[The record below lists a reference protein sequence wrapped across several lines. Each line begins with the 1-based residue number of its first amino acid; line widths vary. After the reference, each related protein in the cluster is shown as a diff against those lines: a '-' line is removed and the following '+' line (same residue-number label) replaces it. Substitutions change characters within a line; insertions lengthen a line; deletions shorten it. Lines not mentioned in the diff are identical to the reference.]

1 MREQFQP
8 LENRVMFSG
17 GMVYSVTTTADS
29 GAGSLR
35 DAILQANVHAGTDTI
50 EFHIGSGLR
59 TISPLSDLPV
69 VTDPVVI
76 DATTQG
82 GYTPGRPLIQLNG
95 ASVPATSA
103 EIALDISAGNSTV
116 KGLIFTNWGRGVYL
130 QETLYLHDGGNNV
143 IQGNWIGV
151 DALFGGFAAPNGNG
165 IVIYNS
171 ANNLIGGTTD
181 GQRNVIS
188 GNIGVGVLIRN
199 APSTGN
205 ILEGN
210 FIGTD
215 VLGGGAVPNGTGV
228 EILDASR
235 NTVGFD
241 YFFGARNV
249 ISGNRSYGVVIE
261 ELFGPAGGTTLN
273 LVQGNF
279 IGTDLTGMRA
289 LGNGRAGVLVANA
302 AHDNTIGGLSSG
314 MGNLISGNATG
325 ILLTDDPDGFGGSS
339 PSHDTLVTGN
349 YIGEDYSGGTLPNTG
364 DGISIL
370 RSFHN
375 TIGST
380 AGSRSFNLISGNGG
394 AGVHIQGAVSI
405 GNLLYNNRI
414 GLDSSGNLDHG
425 NRLDGVLIENAPSNT
440 VGGTGLD
447 QGNVISGNDRNGV
460 FISSGADNVVQ
471 NNFIGLNNVGDSVG
485 NTGSGVLVTAPTARI
500 GGALDGMRNVI
511 SGNGLDGVHIDR
523 GGDTALV
530 LGNYIG
536 TDRFGAS
543 ARPNGGDGVYVNFAR
558 NVDIGG
564 GGAGERNVISGNTA
578 DGVYLTTNN
587 VLVAGNFIGTDLN
600 GHTALPNRWSG
611 VHIAGAS
618 NTVGGPVDQRNVI
631 SGNGYAG
638 VYVTSGDL
646 NTVYNNLIGTDVTG
660 NADLGN
666 AAWGIF
672 VNGSSQN
679 RIGGPGLGNVIS
691 GNDADGIFVVNGSD
705 NLVQGNRIG
714 LTLLSD
720 VSLRNGGDG
729 VLIGDTGGPA
739 MRTLVGGAGPDDGN
753 VIAYNSG
760 RGVNVAVGTNNP
772 VYGNS
777 IYANGLL
784 GIDLNDD
791 GVTLNDVNDTDA
803 GPNDLQN
810 FPVITTAVVT
820 PTNVVVK
827 GSLNSAPGSYYIDV
841 YANPIGDP
849 SGHGEGKIYLGST
862 TVTVGPSMTGL
873 WSQSFTTTI
882 VHPGYVLSATATSA
896 VNNTSEFSQ
905 NAVVADAIPPT
916 VTLAA
921 FPYLQG
927 PVQRLNFQFSENVF
941 ASMTL
946 DDFTITNLNTGAVV
960 PLSGLGYNTL
970 TNTAVPFLGGI
981 LPDGNYRATLHA
993 AGITDA
999 AGNPLDGNGDG
1010 APGDDYSFDF
1020 FFLNGDANRDRTVGF
1035 ADLVTLAQ
1043 HYGTTDGDWS
1053 HGDFNYD
1060 GRIDFNDLVIQAQRY
1075 GTTLPAAASGVHSL
1089 APTPSPVV
1097 STSPSRDLLISP
1109 SFSAISKGT
1118 FSTKPI
1124 KAVLL
1129 DDVVAHRPV
1138 ARRHK

>member
-1 MREQFQP
+1 MREQFHS
-8 LENRVMFSG
+8 LENRVLFSG

-35 DAILQANVHAGTDTI
+35 EAILQANLHVGTDTI

-69 VTDPVVI
+69 ITDSVVI
-76 DATTQG
+76 DGTTQG

-95 ASVPATSA
+95 SSVPALSP
-103 EIALDISAGNSTV
+103 EIGLEISAGGSTV
-116 KGLIFTNWGRGVYL
+116 KGLIFTNWGHFGHL
-130 QETLYLHDGGNNV
+130 QETLYIHDGGNNV

-165 IVIYNS
+165 IVIINS

-181 GQRNVIS
+181 AQRNVIS
-188 GNIGVGVLIRN
+188 GNVHGGILIRD
-199 APSTGN
+199 AGSTGN
-205 ILEGN
+205 IIEGN
-210 FIGTD
+210 YIGTD
-215 VLGGGAVPNGTGV
+215 VLGGAAIPNEVGVDIEGATRTT
-228 EILDASR
+228 I
-235 NTVGFD
+235 GFD
-241 YFFGARNV
+241 YTTGARNV
-249 ISGNRSYGVVIE
+249 ISGNSFYGVEI
-261 ELFGPAGGTTLN
+261 AGIFSPGDTSVN

-279 IGTDLTGMRA
+279 IGTDVTGMHA
-289 LGNGRAGVLVANA
+289 VGNGVAGVIVAGGA
-302 AHDNTIGGLSSG
+302 RYNTIGGPTIG
-314 MGNLISGNATG
+314 RGNLISGNATG
-325 ILLTDDPDGFGGSS
+325 ILLTDAVGALAAPS
-339 PSHDTLVTGN
+339 SHDNTVIGN
-349 YIGEDYSGGTLPNTG
+349 LIGEDYSGGTLGNTG

-370 RSFHN
+370 NSN
-375 TIGST
+375 GNYIGT
-380 AGSRSFNLISGNGG
+380 TVGSRSFNVIIGNGG
-394 AGVHIQGAVSI
+394 AGVHIQGAASI
-405 GNLLYNNRI
+405 GNLLFNNRI
-414 GLDSSGNLDHG
+414 GVDSFRNIDQG

-440 VGGTGLD
+440 VGGAGLD
-447 QGNVISGNDRNGV
+447 MGNLISGNDRNGV

-471 NNFIGLNNVGDSVG
+471 NNTIGLNIFGDAVG
-485 NTGSGVLVTAPTARI
+485 NTGAGVLVTAPTARI
-500 GGALDGMRNVI
+500 GGALSGMRNFI
-511 SGNGLDGVHIDR
+511 SGNGQDGVHIDR
-523 GGDTALV
+523 GGDTALI

-536 TDRFGAS
+536 TDFTGTL
-543 ARPNGGDGVYVNFAR
+543 ARPNGVHGVYVVFAR

-564 GGAGERNVISGNTA
+564 GGAGERNVISGNAA
-578 DGVYLTTNN
+578 DGVYLVTSNT
-587 VLVAGNFIGTDLN
+587 LVAGNFIGTEVN
-600 GHTALPNRWSG
+600 GRTALPNRYAG
-611 VHIAGAS
+611 VHIAGSS
-618 NTVGGPVDQRNVI
+618 NSVGGFVDERNVI

-638 VYVTSGDL
+638 VYIAAGNL
-646 NTVYNNLIGTDVTG
+646 NNVYNNLIGTDVTG

-666 AAWGIF
+666 AAWGVFI
-672 VNGSSQN
+672 NGSDQN
-679 RIGGPGLGNVIS
+679 RIGRAGGLGNVIS
-691 GNDADGIFVVNGSD
+691 GNDADGIYLVGASD
-705 NLVQGNRIG
+705 NLIQGNRIG
-714 LTLLSD
+714 LTQFSD
-720 VSLRNGGDG
+720 VPLANRGDG
-729 VLIGDTGGPA
+729 VIIGSTGAPA
-739 MRTLVGGAGPDDGN
+739 IRSLVGGAGPDDGN
-753 VIAYNSG
+753 VIAYNGG
-760 RGVNVAVGTNNP
+760 RGVDVAVGSNNP

-777 IYANGLL
+777 IYANGRL

-791 GVTLNDVNDTDA
+791 GVTPNDTNDTDA
-803 GPNDLQN
+803 GPNGLQN

-841 YANPIGDP
+841 YANPTGDP
-849 SGHGEGKIYLGST
+849 SGHGQGKIYLGST

-896 VNNTSEFSQ
+896 SNDTSEFSL

-946 DDFTITNLNTGAVV
+946 DDFTVTNLTTGAVI
-960 PLSGLGYNTL
+960 PTSGLAYNTL
-970 TNTAVPFLGGI
+970 TDTAIPFLGGI

-1010 APGDDYSFDF
+1010 APGDDYTFDF

-1060 GRIDFNDLVIQAQRY
+1060 GQINFADLVIQAQRY
-1075 GTTLPAAASGVHSL
+1075 GTTLPTPASGVHSP

-1097 STSPSRDLLISP
+1097 SASPMSDLLVSS
-1109 SFSAISKGT
+1109 SFVAKST

-1124 KAVLL
+1124 EAVL
-1129 DDVVAHRPV
+1129 DDVVAHRPP
-1138 ARRHK
+1138 ATRRHK